1 MANGR
6 DSKRLGRSLFF
17 LLYFAVLF
25 SPYTI
30 SFVVSIIR
38 KYFIFLF
45 PMWTHNIERGRAT
58 TGPNPVAVDS
68 EWIIILFPSFF
79 YRKMTT
85 PHVSRGCLM
94 SYGKIRRLL
103 TFFSYF
109 FTRLVSSDRCLVVKY
124 MAEEDEKR
132 KGEDER
138 RDDDHKLWN
147 IRLNSSEYIILVV
160 CTSQRSGR

>member
-1 MANGR
+1 MFFQRTELWMKLHMNIDNGQR
-6 DSKRLGRSLFF
+6 PRFKDSADLSFF
-17 LLYFAVLF
+17 FSTLLLF

-45 PMWTHNIERGRAT
+45 PMWTHNIERGRAA
-58 TGPNPVAVDS
+58 TGPNPVTANS

-109 FTRLVSSDRCLVVKY
+109 FTHLVSSDRCLVVKY

-132 KGEDER
+132 
-138 RDDDHKLWN
+138 
-147 IRLNSSEYIILVV
+147 
-160 CTSQRSGR
+160 